1 MNMDTSLVPG
11 AARQTAPVY
20 VIQAP
25 AEQTV
30 PFVFCSPHSGT
41 EYGEAFRRASRLDYA
56 TLRKSEDSHV
66 DVLFGAVSERGAPLL
81 CALFPRAYVDPNREP
96 FELDPAMFED
106 RLPDYVNTASPRV
119 AAGLGTIAKLVCN
132 GAEIYR
138 KKLRFA
144 EALERIDTYYRP
156 YHAALTQLVEETK
169 RQFGIAVVVD
179 CHSMP
184 SVGGPMDKDPG
195 ARRVDFVLGD
205 AYGAACHPSLTLAAE
220 AKLRSFGY
228 AVHRNMPYAGGYTT
242 RHYGNPAQGQ
252 HALQIEINRAL
263 YLNERTFEKK
273 PGFAVV
279 ERHLR
284 TVVGRLFNEL
294 PGMLGGREAAE

>member
-20 VIQAP
+20 VIHAP

-41 EYGEAFRRASRLDYA
+41 EYGDAFRRASRLDDA

-66 DVLFGAVSERGAPLL
+66 DVLFGAVPDAGAPLL
-81 CALFPRAYVDPNREP
+81 SALFPRAYVDPNREP

-119 AAGLGTIAKLVCN
+119 AAGLGTIAKVVCN

-144 EALERIDTYYRP
+144 DALERIDVYYRP
-156 YHAALTQLVEETK
+156 YHAALTRLVEETK
-169 RQFGIAVVVD
+169 RKFGIAVVVD

-184 SVGGPMDKDPG
+184 SVGGPMDRDPG

-205 AYGAACHPSLTLAAE
+205 AYGASCHPALTLAAE

-263 YLNERTFEKK
+263 YMDEENYARRAAFETVK
-273 PGFAVV
+273 A
-279 ERHLR
+279 HLAQLVAHLAR
-284 TVVGRLFNEL
+284 IEL
-294 PGMLGGREAAE
+294 RELVR

>member
-1 MNMDTSLVPG
+1 MNLNATIVPG
-11 AARQTAPVY
+11 AASETAPVY
-20 VIQAP
+20 MVHAP

-41 EYGEAFRRASRLDYA
+41 DYGDAFRRASRLDDA

-66 DVLFGAVSERGAPLL
+66 DVLFGEAPARGAPLL

-96 FELDPAMFED
+96 YELDPAMFED

-119 AAGLGTIAKLVCN
+119 AAGLGTIAKVVCN

-138 KKLRFA
+138 RKLRFA
-144 EALERIDTYYRP
+144 EALERIDTCYRP
-156 YHAALTQLVEETK
+156 YHAALGQLVEATK
-169 RQFGIAVVVD
+169 RRFGHAIVVD

-205 AYGAACHPSLTLAAE
+205 AYGASCHPSLTLAAE
-220 AKLRSFGY
+220 AKLRSLGY

-242 RHYGNPAQGQ
+242 RHYGDPPRRQ

-263 YLNERTFEKK
+263 YMDEDSYARRPTFATVK
-273 PGFAVV
+273 A
-279 ERHLR
+279 HLS
-284 TVVGRLFNEL
+284 EL
-294 PGMLGGREAAE
+294 IAHLAALDLRELAR

>member
-1 MNMDTSLVPG
+1 MNMDTSLIPG

-242 RHYGNPAQGQ
+242 RHYGNPARSQ

-263 YLNERTFEKK
+263 YMDEDSYARRPAFETVK
-273 PGFAVV
+273 A
-279 ERHLR
+279 HLGAL
-284 TVVGRLFNEL
+284 VGHLAALDLKEL
-294 PGMLGGREAAE
+294 AR

>member
-11 AARQTAPVY
+11 AARLTAPVY
-20 VIQAP
+20 AIQAP

-41 EYGEAFRRASRLDYA
+41 DYGDAFRRASKLDQA
-56 TLRKSEDSHV
+56 ALRKSEDSHV
-66 DVLFGAVSERGAPLL
+66 DVLFGAAPERGAPLIS
-81 CALFPRAYVDPNREP
+81 ALFPRAYVDPNREP

-119 AAGLGTIAKLVCN
+119 AAGLGTIAKVVCN

-138 KKLRFA
+138 RKLRFS
-144 EALERIDTYYRP
+144 EALERIESCYRP
-156 YHAALTQLVEETK
+156 YHAALTRLVEDT
-169 RQFGIAVVVD
+169 RRRFGVAVVVD

-184 SVGGPMDKDPG
+184 SVGGPMDRDPG

-205 AYGAACHPSLTLAAE
+205 AYGAACHPALTLAAE
-220 AKLRSFGY
+220 AKLRAMGY

-242 RHYGNPAQGQ
+242 RHYGDPGQRQ
-252 HALQIEINRAL
+252 HALQIEVNRAL
-263 YLNERTFEKK
+263 YMDEDSYARRASFE
-273 PGFAVV
+273 AVRANLSALV
-279 ERHLR
+279 AHLAALDMR
-284 TVVGRLFNEL
+284 EL
-294 PGMLGGREAAE
+294 AR

>member
-1 MNMDTSLVPG
+1 MNMDASLSPG

-20 VIQAP
+20 MIHAP

-30 PFVFCSPHSGT
+30 PLILCSPHSGT
-41 EYGEAFRRASRLDYA
+41 DYGEAFRRASRLDFA

-66 DVLFGAVSERGAPLL
+66 DELFGAAPAKGAPLL

-96 FELDPAMFED
+96 FELDPAMFDE

-119 AAGLGTIAKLVCN
+119 AAGLGTIAKVVCN

-138 KKLRFA
+138 RKLRWA

-156 YHAALTQLVEETK
+156 YHAALVQLVEDAK
-169 RQFGIAVVVD
+169 RRFGLAVIVD

-184 SVGGPMDKDPG
+184 SVGGPMDRDPG

-205 AYGAACHPSLTLAAE
+205 AYGAACHPALTLAAE

-242 RHYGNPAQGQ
+242 RHYGDPSRRQ

-263 YLNERTFEKK
+263 YMDEDSYARR
-273 PGFAVV
+273 PGFATIKA
-279 ERHLR
+279 HL
-284 TVVGRLFNEL
+284 GEL
-294 PGMLGGREAAE
+294 IDHLAALDLGELAR

>member
-1 MNMDTSLVPG
+1 MDTTLAPG

-20 VIQAP
+20 VIHAP

-30 PFVFCSPHSGT
+30 PYIFCSPHSGT
-41 EYGEAFRRASRLDYA
+41 EYGEAFRRASKLDYA

-66 DVLFGAVSERGAPLL
+66 DVLFDAAPARGAPLL

-119 AAGLGTIAKLVCN
+119 AAGLGTIAKVVCN

-144 EALERIDTYYRP
+144 EALTRIDTYYRP
-156 YHAALTQLVEETK
+156 YHAALTRLVEETK
-169 RQFGIAVVVD
+169 RRFGIAVVVD

-184 SVGGPMDKDPG
+184 SVGGPMDRDPG

-205 AYGAACHPSLTLAAE
+205 AYGAACHPALTLAAE

-242 RHYGNPAQGQ
+242 RHYGSPAHDQ

-263 YLNERTFEKK
+263 YMDEDSYGRRAAFETVQ
-273 PGFAVV
+273 A
-279 ERHLR
+279 HLSQLV
-284 TVVGRLFNEL
+284 THLAALDLKEL
-294 PGMLGGREAAE
+294 AR

>member
-1 MNMDTSLVPG
+1 MDTSLAPG

-20 VIQAP
+20 VVQAP
-25 AEQTV
+25 AEQTI
-30 PFVFCSPHSGT
+30 PFVYCSPHSGT
-41 EYGEAFRRASRLDYA
+41 DYNEPFRRASRLDYN

-66 DVLFGAVSERGAPLL
+66 DVLFGAAPAKGAPLL

-96 FELDPAMFED
+96 FELDQAMFED

-119 AAGLGTIAKLVCN
+119 AAGLGTIAKVVCN

-144 EALERIDTYYRP
+144 EAVERIDTYYRP
-156 YHAALTQLVEETK
+156 YHAALTALLEETK
-169 RQFGIAVVVD
+169 RRFGIAVLVD

-205 AYGAACHPSLTLAAE
+205 AYGAACHPALTLAAE
-220 AKLRSFGY
+220 AKLRGYGY
-228 AVHRNMPYAGGYTT
+228 AVHRNMPYAGGFTT
-242 RHYGNPAQGQ
+242 RHYGNPARGQ

-263 YLNERTFEKK
+263 YMDEDSYGRRAGFETVQ
-273 PGFAVV
+273 A
-279 ERHLR
+279 HLSALV
-284 TVVGRLFNEL
+284 THLAALDLKEL
-294 PGMLGGREAAE
+294 SR